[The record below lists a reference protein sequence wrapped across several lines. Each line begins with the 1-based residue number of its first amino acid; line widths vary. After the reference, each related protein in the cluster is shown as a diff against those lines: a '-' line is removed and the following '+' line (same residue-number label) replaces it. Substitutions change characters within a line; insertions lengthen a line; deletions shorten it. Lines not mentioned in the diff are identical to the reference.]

1 MYVTRIMCG
10 VEFEHPEFG
19 RLDAGR
25 HDFAKQRRIEKDT
38 SIRE

>member
-1 MYVTRIMCG
+1 MCG

-25 HDFAKQRRIEKDT
+25 HDFAKQRRIEKNLGSRQQRDG
-38 SIRE
+38 